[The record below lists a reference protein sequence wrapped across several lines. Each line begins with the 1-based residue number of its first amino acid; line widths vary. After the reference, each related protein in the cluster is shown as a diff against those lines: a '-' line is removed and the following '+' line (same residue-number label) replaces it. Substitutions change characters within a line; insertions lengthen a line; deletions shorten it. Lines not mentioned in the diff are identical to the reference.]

1 MQNGL
6 VHTSPTLFDQ
16 SITIKESFNLHPNRK
31 KNLIITEQG
40 DESKISEFLE
50 KMQQE
55 NIYYELLEASDLE
68 TMVIFLKEQTMGT
81 QLYIVSTWD
90 TATVIFEAAVIAGFT
105 EDEIETMIVGEKKRH
120 VYCMKCFELHE
131 VKLDAKETQ
140 CPSCEAMLEVGPFF
154 SKVRKGNIGY
164 PFKPIKN

>member
-6 VHTSPTLFDQ
+6 VHTSPTLYDQ
-16 SITIKESFNLHPNRK
+16 SITIKKSFSLHPNRK
-31 KNLIITEQG
+31 KNLIITETG
-40 DESKISEFLE
+40 NESKISEFLAE
-50 KMQQE
+50 IEQKD
-55 NIYYELLEASDLE
+55 IGYELLEATDLE
-68 TMVIFLKEQTMGT
+68 TMVTFLKKQTMGT

-90 TATVIFEAAVIAGFT
+90 TAMVIFESAVIAGFT
-105 EDEIETMIVGEKKRH
+105 EDEIETMIVGEKKRY

-131 VKLDAKETQ
+131 VEIQVKETQ

-164 PFKPIKN
+164 PFKPN